1 MSIAKKPLTRIQAD
15 FILLFTALVWGSGF
29 IAQRVAAPFT
39 SIFFYNG
46 GRFLL
51 GALLI
56 LPLIRFRLNIP
67 RREMRGVF
75 AAGALLFAA
84 GSLQQ
89 AGMRTTSA
97 GNAGFITGLYV
108 VMVPIFLFLIWNE
121 RQTWT
126 IWVAAVVA
134 VIGMLLLST
143 GGAIRFV
150 SGDFLEFLG
159 AILWAFHVI
168 VVSNSVKKL
177 NPLHFAVAQ
186 FLICA
191 AFNLLVGFI
200 FEPASI
206 RVMPNYWWPI
216 VYNGV
221 ASVAIGFTLQGVGQK
236 HAPPTDAALILSM
249 ESVFAALLGYLFLSE
264 RFTLTQTIGSALV
277 MAAIL
282 LSQIPVNHFRKPI
295 PKLENDKP
303 GI

>member
-1 MSIAKKPLTRIQAD
+1 MPAIKRSLSRIQAD

-46 GRFLL
+46 GRFLI

-56 LPLIRFRLNIP
+56 LPLIRFRLKIP
-67 RREMRGVF
+67 RQELPGVV
-75 AAGALLFAA
+75 AAGCLLFAA
-84 GSLQQ
+84 GALQQ

-97 GNAGFITGLYV
+97 ANAGFITGLYV
-108 VMVPIFLFLIWNE
+108 VMVPIFLYMIWKE
-121 RQTWT
+121 RQPWT
-126 IWVAAVVA
+126 IWISAFLA

-143 GGAIRFV
+143 GGIIRFV
-150 SGDFLEFLG
+150 PGDLLEFLG

-177 NPLHFAVAQ
+177 NPLQFAVAQ

-191 AFNLLVGFI
+191 VLNLLIAFI

-206 RVMPNYWWPI
+206 QVLPNYWWTI

-249 ESVFAALLGYLFLSE
+249 ESVFAALLGFLFLSE
-264 RFTLTQTIGSALV
+264 RFTLVQTIGSALV

-282 LSQIPVNHFRKPI
+282 LSQIPVNRIRQRISNSKI
-295 PKLENDKP
+295 NKTRV
-303 GI
+303 

>member
-1 MSIAKKPLTRIQAD
+1 MQTTKRSLSRIQAD

-46 GRFLL
+46 GRFLI

-56 LPLIRFRLNIP
+56 LPLIRFRLKIP
-67 RREMRGVF
+67 HQALRGVL
-75 AAGALLFAA
+75 AAGILLFAA
-84 GSLQQ
+84 GALQQ

-97 GNAGFITGLYV
+97 ANAGFITGLYV
-108 VMVPIFLFLIWNE
+108 VMVPIFLLMIWKE
-121 RQTWT
+121 RQPWT
-126 IWVAAVVA
+126 IWVSALLA

-143 GGAIRFV
+143 GGSIRFV
-150 SGDFLEFLG
+150 PGDILEFLG

-168 VVSNSVKKL
+168 VVSYSVKKL

-191 AFNLLVGFI
+191 ILNLLVAFI
-200 FEPASI
+200 FEPATI
-206 RVMPNYWWPI
+206 HVLPNYWWTI

-249 ESVFAALLGYLFLSE
+249 EAVFAALLGFLFLSE
-264 RFTLTQTIGSALV
+264 RFTLIQTIGSALV

-282 LSQIPVNHFRKPI
+282 LSQIPVNRIRQRFSNSKI
-295 PKLENDKP
+295 K
-303 GI
+303 